1 MHGLE
6 HAAPQ
11 GLCSSSRARTCCSR
25 CVAKARQAHLRRL
38 QKQAHT
44 PPLLPACPRCACV
57 REEEQHVLAAMQDDP
72 RYAFYSAPDAEDDA
86 IFRSYKSQ
94 LCEQVRG
101 GTF

>member
-1 MHGLE
+1 MVWSMLPRRAS
-6 HAAPQ
+6 AAPA
-11 GLCSSSRARTCCSR
+11 GPAP
-25 CVAKARQAHLRRL
+25 AAAAEARQRHLRRL

-44 PPLLPACPRCACV
+44 PPLLPACPCCACV

-72 RYAFYSAPDAEDDA
+72 RYAFYRAPDAEDDA